1 MKIRKITAVITAG
14 VSAALALTACDNK
27 KNNSE
32 ITASVPII
40 EQTEP
45 ETTTTTEEIIPD
57 ATYPDFPVT
66 YPKIEKQT
74 MGNVYEA
81 ELAKLSEGITE
92 ARDIEGFSG
101 TGYVT
106 GFGGKG
112 EKSVV
117 FDIDVPSNQH
127 YDISFSIASE
137 KLTDCSLKLNGELVT
152 TFETT
157 SNGSFTFITVYGVF
171 LTKGASSITLC
182 PENGN
187 IALDYMKLTD
197 NTSISKLSYD
207 AENEPVNSDS
217 GEAAKKL
224 MAFLSEN
231 YGKYTITGQYASGE
245 DNAETDL
252 IYRTTGKYPVIRF
265 ASFDVS
271 RKQYDD
277 SFKAVDACADW
288 YKNGGISCVS
298 WYWES
303 PSKEKSAMLA
313 DETDFS
319 LKKAVTKED
328 IAKLSEEDIRGLYG
342 EGNISEECYSL
353 ILDIDNMAGQLTSL
367 KNKGVPV
374 LFRPLPEAGGSWY
387 WWGADGAESY
397 KWLWN
402 LIYTRMTEYFEL
414 DNLIWIWNGQS
425 GDWLVDRST
434 FDIAAVDLYFDG
446 EKDYGSKFYEKFAA
460 LQQII
465 GSDKLLA
472 ISECGSVPDIDS
484 SFRDNSVWS
493 FFGMWYGK
501 YISDENGEYSEEFT
515 SRDALARTYN
525 SDGALTLDEYIEMT
539 KEG

>member
-14 VSAALALTACDNK
+14 VSAALAVTACNNK
-27 KNNSE
+27 KESSE
-32 ITASVPII
+32 ITANVPII
-40 EQTEP
+40 EQTET
-45 ETTTTTEEIIPD
+45 ENTTATEIIPD

-81 ELAKLSEGITE
+81 ELAKLSDGVSE
-92 ARDIEGFSG
+92 AQEIEGYSG

-106 GFGGKG
+106 GFGKNGG
-112 EKSVV
+112 KSVV
-117 FDIDVPSNQH
+117 FDIEAPSNQH
-127 YDISFSIASE
+127 YDVSFSIASD
-137 KLTDCSLKLNGELVT
+137 KITQCSLKLNGDQLT
-152 TFETT
+152 SFETAE
-157 SNGSFTFITVYGVF
+157 GGEFTFITIYGVF
-171 LTKGASSITLC
+171 LTKGASSIELC
-182 PENGN
+182 PENGD

-197 NTSISKLSYD
+197 NNSISKLSYD
-207 AENEPVNSDS
+207 AENEPVNSSS

-231 YGKYTITGQYASGE
+231 YGKYTITGQYASGSGNTE
-245 DNAETDL
+245 PDL

-265 ASFDVS
+265 ANFDVS

-277 SFKAVDACADW
+277 SFKSVDACAEW
-288 YKNGGISCVS
+288 YRNGGISCVS
-298 WYWES
+298 WYWSS
-303 PSKEKSAMLA
+303 PSKEKSSIKAV
-313 DETDFS
+313 ETEFS
-319 LKKAVTKED
+319 LKKAMTDKD
-328 IAKLSEEDIRGLYG
+328 IAMLSEEEIRGLYG

-374 LFRPLPEAGGSWY
+374 LFRPLPEAGGGWY

-402 LIYTRMTEYFEL
+402 LVYTRMTEYFEL

-425 GDWLVDRST
+425 SDWLVDRST

-446 EKDYGSKFYEKFAA
+446 EKDYGSKYYEKFAA

-472 ISECGSVPDIDS
+472 ISECGSAPDIDA

-515 SRDALARTYN
+515 SREALARTYN
-525 SDGALTLDEYIEMT
+525 SDGALTLDEYIEMM